1 MSQAAPARKLHKLD
15 TTSVDLVTRGAN
27 NKRFALKKGADMNV
41 QDALIEILKSGDMDQ
56 DWAAIDK
63 MCADAGLDPQG
74 SEVYKALVKLSSS
87 YKDSPAMGK
96 MVRENLSKLFGG
108 APAEAAPT
116 ATEPKEEKPDA
127 PSAPAKEPP
136 PDEAGK
142 EQQMSEKTPVQSD
155 GAKQAADAKQGEE
168 ELKKSID
175 ARVEAAVR
183 EALAKSASDS
193 QTIIKAMEA
202 KLVEQQDRVLKGEWI
217 AKAKESL
224 QFVPGKTIEELGTS
238 LFELEKKAGADI
250 EQAQFDVLKGASAA
264 VQKSSALN
272 PSGFQAR
279 GEDSNSAMGKL
290 RLAASKVVKSAD
302 TTDAQAIRKSLES
315 DPTLYAE
322 YLNEHPSQRGRAEY
336 MR

>member
-1 MSQAAPARKLHKLD
+1 VSQAAPARKLHKLD

-108 APAEAAPT
+108 APTEAAPT
-116 ATEPKEEKPDA
+116 AEPKEEKPDA

-142 EQQMSEKTPVQSD
+142 EPEMSEKTPVQSD

-183 EALAKSASDS
+183 EALAKSTSDS
-193 QTIIKAMEA
+193 QAVIKAMEA

-224 QFVPGKTIEELGTS
+224 QFVPGKTVEELGTS

-250 EQAQFDVLKGASAA
+250 AQAQFDVLKGASSA

-272 PSGFQAR
+272 PSGFQSR
-279 GEDSNSAMGKL
+279 NQDSNGAMGKL
-290 RLAASKVVKSAD
+290 RLAASKIAKSAD
-302 TTDAQAIRKSLES
+302 ANDVQAMRKSLES

-322 YLNEHPSQRGRAEY
+322 YLNENPKQRGGAEY
-336 MR
+336 VR

>member
-1 MSQAAPARKLHKLD
+1 M
-15 TTSVDLVTRGAN
+15 T
-27 NKRFALKKGADMNV
+27 V
-41 QDALIEILKSGDMDQ
+41 QDALIEIIKSGDADQ

-108 APAEAAPT
+108 APTTETTPT
-116 ATEPKEEKPDA
+116 AEPKEEKPDA

-142 EQQMSEKTPVQSD
+142 EPEMSEKTPVQSD

-183 EALAKSASDS
+183 EALAKSTSDS
-193 QTIIKAMEA
+193 QAVIKAMEA

-224 QFVPGKTIEELGTS
+224 QFVPGKTVEELGTS
-238 LFELEKKAGADI
+238 LFELEKKAGVEIA
-250 EQAQFDVLKGASAA
+250 QAQFDVLKGASSA

-272 PSGFQAR
+272 PSGFQSR
-279 GEDSNSAMGKL
+279 NQDNSNGAMGKL
-290 RLAASKVVKSAD
+290 RLAASKIAKSAD
-302 TTDAQAIRKSLES
+302 ANDVQAMRKSLES

-322 YLNEHPSQRGRAEY
+322 YLNENPKQRGGAEY
-336 MR
+336 VR